1 MKAKI
6 KKVWNFI
13 NGVLIGLVALL
24 AVAIV
29 GVRLFGLNVYV
40 VLSSSMEPAYMTGS
54 VIYVKSVDTDQLA
67 VGDAI
72 TFRLSGD
79 TIATHR
85 IIEVTEVNGQTAF
98 RTQGDA
104 NELEDA
110 AAVLASQVVG
120 KPIFTI
126 PYLGYLVTY
135 IHSQTGR
142 YATIAVGTTLLLL
155 VILPDIVLGEDNKKK
170 KNSLPKE
177 SSE

>member
-6 KKVWNFI
+6 KRVWNFT

-24 AVAIV
+24 AFAIV
-29 GVRLFGLNVYV
+29 GVRLFGLNIYV

-54 VIYVKSVDTDQLA
+54 VIYVKSVDTSQLA

-72 TFRLSGD
+72 TFYLSGD
-79 TIATHR
+79 TVATHR
-85 IIEVTEVNGQTAF
+85 IIEVTEVSGQTAF

-135 IHSQTGR
+135 IHSQSGR

-155 VILPDIVLGEDNKKK
+155 VILPDIILGEDNKK